1 MMKKNIRSAAA
12 AVAVVMTLILAGC
25 GKPEESTEPAAASAA
40 PKTTNEA
47 AAPEET
53 VSQTSEAGGETN
65 QDLSGKRAVLLVK
78 KLSSSYWT
86 ELEAAAKEKCEE
98 YGWTMETLCPV
109 TADSNEE
116 QIQLL
121 EQSLLDPPDVYLLAP
136 ADSEGIT
143 PAIEKINEAGVPI
156 INLATK
162 ITGEGLEYVTF
173 VGVEYYDIATS
184 AANAL
189 IELLDGKGNVLILE
203 GTTGSQTSTDIKA
216 GADDVFAKNSGITVL
231 DSQPANYQRQEALT
245 VTQNLL
251 QKYPEVDA
259 IFASNGEMALGAAE
273 AVRQAGRDGIKICA
287 LNCSE
292 ELVQAIADGKIAFTA
307 DDVSWKMGE
316 QASVAAMDYFKG
328 VTMEKERMQDAV
340 IVNEDNLGEYKA
352 KYGIQ

>member
-1 MMKKNIRSAAA
+1 MMKKNVRRAA
-12 AVAVVMTLILAGC
+12 AVAMMMAMILSGC
-25 GKPEESTEPAAASAA
+25 GKSEESAAPAAADAT
-40 PKTTNEA
+40 PETKET

-53 VSQTSEAGGETN
+53 AAQAPETGDAAD

-86 ELEAAAKEKCEE
+86 ELEAAAKDKCEE

-184 AANAL
+184 AAEAL
-189 IELLDGKGNVLILE
+189 VDLLGGEGSVLILE

-340 IVNEDNLGEYKA
+340 IVNEDNLSEYKA

>member
-1 MMKKNIRSAAA
+1 MKKNVRRAA
-12 AVAVVMTLILAGC
+12 AVAMMMAMILSGC
-25 GKPEESTEPAAASAA
+25 GKSEESAAPAAADAT
-40 PKTTNEA
+40 PETKET

-53 VSQTSEAGGETN
+53 AAQAPETGDAEDQN
-65 QDLSGKRAVLLVK
+65 LSGKRAVLLVK

-86 ELEAAAKEKCEE
+86 ELEAAAKDKCEE

-184 AANAL
+184 AAEAL
-189 IELLDGKGNVLILE
+189 VDLLGGEGSVLILE

-340 IVNEDNLGEYKA
+340 IVNEDNLSEYKA